1 MSARPARGFT
11 CEKDQPMTSSDIIP
25 AVSPRAMTDAERE
38 AIQFTETLPAIMVA
52 LLERRYLTQLQPAAW
67 RIAPHEGD
75 TARPLLSEIT
85 ALGRPGSPD
94 EWAQA
99 MPQVLTACHDIGH
112 AVVMTLHGDGARH
125 RLYLGARRLA
135 GMGARS
141 TEDYLQGQQ
150 SALKA
155 YISGLCMSEPRRLDA
170 NEHGELAAF
179 LESAPVLS
187 VVTGIPSE
195 RIGIGA
201 LGWQSLDRLTRAVGN
216 QRYVLQVIAEPVAP
230 QRIDAA
236 IDACRRLKSELH
248 SYKTRSL
255 NRGRG
260 GSEGESH
267 GEEQRLAGTAL
278 PDALVMVGLF
288 CSVAGLAPVGAA
300 IHALSS
306 LAGPVAQLSTTLRAR
321 SAQMQASKQF
331 SSGTNWSESANLELL
346 DANAEACEMML
357 QAHIERLQTGRSEG
371 WWQMASYIA
380 AESDAVLHSVGG
392 ALRSLCSGSVTTQ
405 DPIRMVTLPTP
416 LLRDAIREGHL
427 LRLHP
432 VGSEQGHPLGETYDA
447 LASCVRSTELAV
459 LVNMPQKE
467 IPGLPM
473 RDSSDFALSAPPPE
487 PNAIE
492 IGILQDA
499 LGHPLGPVTLTADSL
514 NRHVF
519 VTGVT
524 GSGKTNT
531 CMQLLLE
538 AYSTLRVP
546 FLVIEPAKA
555 EYHRLAQTPELQG
568 KLRVYG
574 IGGDAVLPFRLNP
587 FAPMPGIPLSRHIDL
602 LKAVFN
608 ASFPMFAGMTYVL
621 EEAIMEVYQERGWNL
636 FTSQNDFLPERPSL
650 DELSALTPCLGDIH
664 DKIDVILERKS
675 YGEEIHKNLGAA
687 LRSRLHS
694 LMVGNKGLTLNT
706 RRATPL
712 EHLFDGPTVIELENL
727 GDDEEKA
734 FVMALLFVLLYE
746 FAQQRQK
753 WVGRSQEN
761 SLQHLTLIEEA
772 HRLLTAT
779 HGGSAETGDPRGK
792 AVTMFTDMLAEMRA
806 YGEGFVIADQ
816 IPTKLAPETMKNSN
830 VKIVHR
836 LISPDDRVAAGSC
849 INLNDRQIRYLN
861 NLTRGLALVHDERIG
876 EAVLTRIHP
885 AKDSRAPKLNPTEAK
900 ALLELSAV
908 GSRDYLRHHAGCHQ
922 CAAPCTFF
930 HRLDL
935 LESPEAMT
943 RTFEIVL
950 ENILFD
956 EAEQAW
962 EAWRHW
968 WNPWQVSRDEASP
981 DDGKDIDGL
990 AYCAAVNGA
999 HVWLGQRLLARR
1011 KQLDLRAGL
1020 TPGDRLSQET
1030 MAHELGALVRA
1041 WMART
1046 EWDEETQTRFA
1057 AARDLLR
1064 AMIASEPVR
1073 ERPGCAQCPVRCEAL
1088 AFITPVLFDLAPK
1101 INSRL
1106 QGAQD
1111 AFLRLR
1117 SIEAVLDA
1125 EPPGLQVLLRA
1136 SGHNA
1141 QKLRKGG
1148 LYCLLVNSAP
1158 PDQSDTAR
1166 PVRDA
1171 LLALL
1176 RRPSDTST
1184 VVQENSPSA
1193 LQISWP
1199 TPQF

>member
-1 MSARPARGFT
+1 MN
-11 CEKDQPMTSSDIIP
+11 SSNVVP
-25 AVSPRAMTDAERE
+25 AVSPRALTAADRD
-38 AIQFTETLPAIMVA
+38 AIQFTEALPAMMVS

-67 RIAPHEGD
+67 TIAPYAGD

-85 ALGRPGSPD
+85 ALGRPGAPD

-99 MPQVLTACHDIGH
+99 MPQVLTACHDLGH
-112 AVVMTLHGDGARH
+112 AVVMTLHGDGSRH
-125 RLYLGARRLA
+125 RLYLGARRLT

-155 YISGLCMSEPRRLDA
+155 YISGLRMSEPRRLDA
-170 NEHGELAAF
+170 NELGDLAAF
-179 LESAPVLS
+179 LDSAPVLS

-195 RIGIGA
+195 RAGIGA

-216 QRYVLQVIAEPVAP
+216 QRYVLQVVAEPVAP

-248 SYKTRSL
+248 SYKTRSI
-255 NRGRG
+255 NRSRG
-260 GSEGESH
+260 ASEGESH
-267 GEEQRLAGTAL
+267 SEEQPIANTAL

-288 CSVAGLAPVGAA
+288 CSFAGLAPVGAA
-300 IHALSS
+300 VHALST
-306 LAGPVAQLSTTLRAR
+306 LASPLSQLSTTMRAR
-321 SAQMQASKQF
+321 SAQAQASKQF
-331 SSGTNWSESANLELL
+331 NTGTNWSEAASLELL
-346 DANAEACEMML
+346 DANAEACELLL

-380 AESDAVLHSVGG
+380 AESDAAMHSVGG

-405 DPIRMVTLPTP
+405 DPIRMLTLPAP
-416 LLRDAIREGHL
+416 LLRDAVREGHL
-427 LRLHP
+427 LRLLP
-432 VGSEQGHPLGETYDA
+432 NGSQQGHPLGETYDA

-473 RDSSDFALSAPPPE
+473 RDSSDFALTAPPPE
-487 PNAIE
+487 ANSIE

-538 AYSTLRVP
+538 TYSALRVP

-574 IGGDAVLPFRLNP
+574 IGGEATLPFRLNP

-636 FTSQNDFLPERPSL
+636 FTSQNDFLPERAGL
-650 DELSALTPCLGDIH
+650 DEISALTPCLGDIH
-664 DKIDVILERKS
+664 DKIEVILERKS
-675 YGEEIHKNLGAA
+675 YGEEIQKNLGAA

-779 HGGSAETGDPRGK
+779 HGGSSEAGDPRGK

-806 YGEGFVIADQ
+806 YGEGFIIADQ

-849 INLNDRQIRYLN
+849 INLTDPQIRYLN

-885 AKDSRAPKLNPTEAK
+885 AKDSRAPKLSPAEAK
-900 ALLELSAV
+900 AFAERSAA
-908 GSRDYLRHHAGCHQ
+908 GGREYLRHHAGCHR

-930 HRLDL
+930 HRLAQ
-935 LESPEAMT
+935 LESPEAMAQT
-943 RTFEIVL
+943 LEIVL
-950 ENILFD
+950 QNLLFD
-956 EAEQAW
+956 APDQAW
-962 EAWRHW
+962 AAWKHW
-968 WNPWQVSRDEASP
+968 RSPWQVSQDEASAEER
-981 DDGKDIDGL
+981 GEIEGL
-990 AYCAAVNGA
+990 AYCAAVNTA
-999 HVWLGQRLLARR
+999 HAWLGRRLLARR
-1011 KQLDLRAGL
+1011 RQIGPQTSL
-1020 TPGDRLSQET
+1020 TPGDRLRQET
-1030 MAHELGALVRA
+1030 MAREIGTLVRV
-1041 WMART
+1041 WMGRP
-1046 EWDEETQTRFA
+1046 EWDNEAQARFA

-1064 AMIASEPVR
+1064 AEMASEPVR
-1073 ERPGCAQCPVRCEAL
+1073 ERDGCAQCPVRCQALSFVTPAL
-1088 AFITPVLFDLAPK
+1088 ADLAPK
-1101 INSRL
+1101 IAPKL
-1106 QGAQD
+1106 QGMQEPFA
-1111 AFLRLR
+1111 RLR
-1117 SIEAVLDA
+1117 DIEAALNA
-1125 EPPGLQVLLRA
+1125 EPPASLTPLLHA
-1136 SGHNA
+1136 AGAHA
-1141 QKLRKGG
+1141 AALRRGG

-1158 PDQSDTAR
+1158 PPGQPDTAQSAR
-1166 PVRDA
+1166 TA
-1171 LLALL
+1171 LLSLL
-1176 RRPSDTST
+1176 RQPEAASAGAEAARPST
-1184 VVQENSPSA
+1184 
-1193 LQISWP
+1193 LQISF
-1199 TPQF
+1199 QKV

>member
-1 MSARPARGFT
+1 MTDMISSASARAL
-11 CEKDQPMTSSDIIP
+11 
-25 AVSPRAMTDAERE
+25 TDAERE
-38 AIQFTETLPAIMVA
+38 AIQFTEALPALMVS
-52 LLERRYLTQLQPAAW
+52 LLERRYLTQLQPSAW
-67 RIAPHEGD
+67 QIAPHEGD
-75 TARPLLSEIT
+75 LARPLLSEIT
-85 ALGRPGSPD
+85 ALGRPGAPD

-155 YISGLCMSEPRRLDA
+155 YINGLRMSEPRRLDPE
-170 NEHGELAAF
+170 EHGALSAF

-195 RIGIGA
+195 RTGIGA

-216 QRYVLQVIAEPVAP
+216 QRYVLQVVAEPVAP

-255 NRGRG
+255 NRSRG

-267 GEEQRLAGTAL
+267 GEEQPVTNSAL

-288 CSVAGLAPVGAA
+288 CSVAGLAPASAA
-300 IHALSS
+300 IHALAN
-306 LAGPVAQLSTTLRAR
+306 LASPISQLSTTMRAR

-331 SSGTNWSESANLELL
+331 NSGTNWSESANLELL
-346 DANAEACEMML
+346 DANAEACELML

-380 AESDAVLHSVGG
+380 AESDAALHSVGG

-405 DPIRMVTLPTP
+405 DPIRMISLPTP
-416 LLRDAIREGHL
+416 LLREAIKTGHL
-427 LRLHP
+427 LRLRP
-432 VGSEQGHPLGETYDA
+432 LGSAQGHPLGETYDA

-473 RDSSDFALSAPPPE
+473 RDSSDFALTAPPVE
-487 PNAIE
+487 PGSLE
-492 IGILQDA
+492 IGTLLDA

-538 AYSTLRVP
+538 TYNTLRVP

-555 EYHRLAQTPELQG
+555 EYHRLGQTPELQG
-568 KLRVYG
+568 KLRVYS
-574 IGGDAVLPFRLNP
+574 IGGDAALPFRLNP

-621 EEAIMEVYQERGWNL
+621 EEAIMEVYAERGWNL

-664 DKIDVILERKS
+664 DKIEVILERKS
-675 YGEEIHKNLGAA
+675 YGEEIHRNLGAA

-694 LMVGNKGLTLNT
+694 LMVGNKGLTLNS

-753 WVGRSQEN
+753 WVGRSQAN
-761 SLQHLTLIEEA
+761 TLQHITLIEEA

-779 HGGSAETGDPRGK
+779 HGGNAEAGDPRGK

-836 LISPDDRVAAGSC
+836 LIAPDDRAAAGSC
-849 INLNDRQIRYLN
+849 INLNERQIRYLN

-885 AKDSRAPKLNPTEAK
+885 AKDSRAPKLTPTEAR

-908 GSRDYLRHHAGCHQ
+908 GSREYLRHHAGCHR

-930 HRLDL
+930 HQLDL
-935 LESPEAMT
+935 LESPEAMAQ
-943 RTFEIVL
+943 TFDILL
-950 ENILFD
+950 ENTLAD
-956 EAEQAW
+956 RREQAW
-962 EAWRHW
+962 TAWQHW
-968 WNPWQVSRDEASP
+968 WGPWQVSRAEGGAEEQEE
-981 DDGKDIDGL
+981 IDGL
-990 AYCAAVNGA
+990 AYCAAVNTGYA
-999 HVWLGQRLLARR
+999 WLERKLLERR
-1011 KQLDLRAGL
+1011 QQIRPKSTL

-1030 MAHELGALVRA
+1030 MARELGALVRG
-1041 WMART
+1041 WMDRT
-1046 EWDEETQTRFA
+1046 EWDDVAQARFT

-1064 AMIASEPVR
+1064 AEMTTV
-1073 ERPGCAQCPVRCEAL
+1073 
-1088 AFITPVLFDLAPK
+1088 
-1101 INSRL
+1101 
-1106 QGAQD
+1106 
-1111 AFLRLR
+1111 
-1117 SIEAVLDA
+1117 AVSA
-1125 EPPGLQVLLRA
+1125 A
-1136 SGHNA
+1136 
-1141 QKLRKGG
+1141 
-1148 LYCLLVNSAP
+1148 SAP
-1158 PDQSDTAR
+1158 
-1166 PVRDA
+1166 
-1171 LLALL
+1171 
-1176 RRPSDTST
+1176 
-1184 VVQENSPSA
+1184 
-1193 LQISWP
+1193 
-1199 TPQF
+1199 TPAVDGV

>member
-1 MSARPARGFT
+1 
-11 CEKDQPMTSSDIIP
+11 MTSSEI
-25 AVSPRAMTDAERE
+25 VSAGSARALTSAERE
-38 AIQFTETLPAIMVA
+38 AIQFTEALPAMMVS
-52 LLERRYLTQLQPAAW
+52 LLERRYLTQLQPADW
-67 RIAPHEGD
+67 QISPQEGD

-85 ALGRPGSPD
+85 ALGRPGAPD

-99 MPQVLTACHDIGH
+99 MPQVLTACHDLGH
-112 AVVMTLHGDGARH
+112 AVVMTLHGDGTRH
-125 RLYLGARRLA
+125 RLYLGARRLT

-170 NEHGELAAF
+170 GELGDLHAF
-179 LESAPVLS
+179 LNTAPVLS

-195 RIGIGA
+195 RTGIGA

-216 QRYVLQVIAEPVAP
+216 QRYVLQVVAEPVAP

-248 SYKTRSL
+248 SYKSRSI
-255 NRGRG
+255 NRSKG
-260 GSEGESH
+260 GSAGESH
-267 GEEQRLAGTAL
+267 SEQLPTVSTAL
-278 PDALVMVGLF
+278 PDALLLVGLF
-288 CSVAGLAPVGAA
+288 CSFAGMAPAGAA
-300 IHALSS
+300 IHALSNMAS
-306 LAGPVAQLSTTLRAR
+306 PLSQLATTARLR
-321 SAQMQASKQF
+321 SAQEQAAKQF
-331 SSGTNWSESANLELL
+331 NTGTNWSEGATLELL
-346 DANAEACEMML
+346 DANAEACELML

-380 AESDAVLHSVGG
+380 AESDAAMHSVGG

-405 DPIRMVTLPTP
+405 DPIRMLTLPTP
-416 LLRDAIREGHL
+416 LLRDAVRDGHL
-427 LRLHP
+427 LHLLP
-432 VGSEQGHPLGETYDA
+432 LGSTQGHPLGETYDV

-487 PNAIE
+487 PNSIE

-538 AYSTLRVP
+538 TYHTLRVP

-574 IGGDAVLPFRLNP
+574 IGGDATLPFRLNP

-621 EEAIMEVYQERGWNL
+621 EEAIMEVYTERGWNL
-636 FTSQNDFLPERPSL
+636 FTSQNDFLPERPNL
-650 DELSALTPCLGDIH
+650 DEISALTPCLGDIH
-664 DKIDVILERKS
+664 DKIETILERKS
-675 YGEEIHKNLGAA
+675 YGEEIQKNLGAA

-753 WVGRSQEN
+753 WVGRNQEN

-779 HGGSAETGDPRGK
+779 HGGSAESGDPRGK

-806 YGEGFVIADQ
+806 YGEGFIIADQ

-849 INLNDRQIRYLN
+849 INLTDPQIRYLN

-885 AKDSRAPKLNPTEAK
+885 AKETRAPKLTPTEAK
-900 ALLELSAV
+900 ALLEKSAI
-908 GSRDYLRHHAGCHQ
+908 GSRDYLRHHAGCHK
-922 CAAPCTFF
+922 CASPCAFF
-930 HRLDL
+930 HRLDM
-935 LESPEAMT
+935 LESPEAMA
-943 RTFEIVL
+943 RTLEIVL
-950 ENILFD
+950 ENALFD
-956 EAEQAW
+956 EPEQAW
-962 EAWRHW
+962 AAWRHW
-968 WNPWQVSRDEASP
+968 WSPWQVSRDAVRAEEQA
-981 DDGKDIDGL
+981 DIEGL
-990 AYCAAVNGA
+990 AYCAAVNAA
-999 HVWLGQRLLARR
+999 HSWLERRLLARR
-1011 KQLDLRAGL
+1011 KQAGPQSSL

-1030 MAHELGALVRA
+1030 MSREVGTFVRA
-1041 WMART
+1041 WMGRT
-1046 EWDEETQTRFA
+1046 EWDDEAQTRFA
-1057 AARDLLR
+1057 ALRDLLR
-1064 AMIASEPVR
+1064 AEIASEPVR
-1073 ERPGCAQCPVRCEAL
+1073 EREGCAQCPVRCQALSFVTPAL
-1088 AFITPVLFDLAPK
+1088 AALAPK
-1101 INSRL
+1101 VNPKL
-1106 QGAQD
+1106 QDMQD

-1125 EPPGLQVLLRA
+1125 EPPTELSSLLHAVGPRA
-1136 SGHNA
+1136 DTLH
-1141 QKLRKGG
+1141 RGG

-1158 PDQSDTAR
+1158 PSGQPDAGQPA
-1166 PVRDA
+1166 RDA
-1171 LLALL
+1171 LLELL
-1176 RRPSDTST
+1176 RQPSDALAGASLS
-1184 VVQENSPSA
+1184 SPSA
-1193 LQISWP
+1193 LQISFP
-1199 TPQF
+1199 APQP

>member
-1 MSARPARGFT
+1 
-11 CEKDQPMTSSDIIP
+11 MTSSEI
-25 AVSPRAMTDAERE
+25 VSPGSARALTAAERE
-38 AIQFTETLPAIMVA
+38 AIQFTEALPAMMVS
-52 LLERRYLTQLQPAAW
+52 LLERRYLTQLQPADW
-67 RIAPHEGD
+67 QITPQEGD

-85 ALGRPGSPD
+85 ALGRPGGPD
-94 EWAQA
+94 EWTQA
-99 MPQVLTACHDIGH
+99 MPQVLTACHDLGH

-125 RLYLGARRLA
+125 RLYLGARRLT

-155 YISGLCMSEPRRLDA
+155 YISGLVMSEPRRLDA
-170 NEHGELAAF
+170 GELGDLHAF
-179 LESAPVLS
+179 LSTAPVLS

-195 RIGIGA
+195 RTGIGA

-216 QRYVLQVIAEPVAP
+216 QRYVLQVVAEPVAP

-248 SYKTRSL
+248 SYKSRSI
-255 NRGRG
+255 NRSKG
-260 GSEGESH
+260 GSAGESH
-267 GEEQRLAGTAL
+267 SEEQPIVNTAL

-288 CSVAGLAPVGAA
+288 CSFAGLAPAGAA
-300 IHALSS
+300 LHALSS
-306 LAGPVAQLSTTLRAR
+306 LASPISQLSTTMRAR
-321 SAQMQASKQF
+321 AAQVQAAKQF
-331 SSGTNWSESANLELL
+331 NTGTNWSEGATLELL
-346 DANAEACEMML
+346 DANAEACELLL

-380 AESDAVLHSVGG
+380 AESDAAMHSVGG

-405 DPIRMVTLPTP
+405 DPIRMLTLPTP
-416 LLRDAIREGHL
+416 LLRDAVRDGHL
-427 LRLHP
+427 LRLLP
-432 VGSEQGHPLGETYDA
+432 LGSAQGHPLGDTYDV
-447 LASCVRSTELAV
+447 LASCVRSAELAV

-487 PNAIE
+487 PGSIE
-492 IGILQDA
+492 LGILQDT
-499 LGHPLGPVTLTADSL
+499 LGHPLGPVTLTAESL

-538 AYSTLRVP
+538 TYNTLRVP

-574 IGGDAVLPFRLNP
+574 IGGDATLPFRLNP

-621 EEAIMEVYQERGWNL
+621 EEAIMEVYTERGWNL

-650 DELSALTPCLGDIH
+650 DDLSALTPCLGDIH

-675 YGEEIHKNLGAA
+675 YGEEIQKNLGAA
-687 LRSRLHS
+687 LRSRIHS
-694 LMVGNKGLTLNT
+694 LMVGNKGLTLNS

-746 FAQQRQK
+746 FAQQRQR

-779 HGGSAETGDPRGK
+779 HGGSAESGDPRGK

-806 YGEGFVIADQ
+806 YGEGFIIADQ

-900 ALLELSAV
+900 ALAERSAI
-908 GSRDYLRHHAGCHQ
+908 GSREYLRRHAGCHK
-922 CAAPCTFF
+922 CVAPCTFF

-935 LESPEAMT
+935 LESPEAMAQT
-943 RTFEIVL
+943 LEFVL
-950 ENILFD
+950 QNVLFD
-956 EAEQAW
+956 APELAW
-962 EAWRHW
+962 TAWQHW
-968 WNPWQVSRDEASP
+968 WSPWQVSRAQAATEEQGDL
-981 DDGKDIDGL
+981 DGL
-990 AYCAAVNGA
+990 AYCAAVNTA
-999 HVWLGQRLLARR
+999 HAWIGRRLLARR
-1011 KQLDLRAGL
+1011 RQTGPQNGL
-1020 TPGDRLSQET
+1020 APADRLRQET
-1030 MAHELGALVRA
+1030 LAREIGLLLQA
-1041 WMART
+1041 WMGRP
-1046 EWDEETQTRFA
+1046 EWDEAAAARFA

-1064 AMIASEPVR
+1064 SVLASEPVQ
-1073 ERPGCAQCPVRCEAL
+1073 ERGGCVECPARCQAL
-1088 AFITPVLFDLAPK
+1088 SFVTPTLETLAPK
-1101 INSRL
+1101 IAPYL

-1111 AFLRLR
+1111 AVLRLR
-1117 SIEAVLDA
+1117 SVEAMLNA
-1125 EPPGLQVLLRA
+1125 EPPTELSGLLQA
-1136 SGHNA
+1136 AGPNA
-1141 QKLRKGG
+1141 DRLGRGG

-1158 PDQSDTAR
+1158 PSGQVDAGQPAR
-1166 PVRDA
+1166 NA

-1176 RRPSDTST
+1176 RRPSDTAIGDAA
-1184 VVQENSPSA
+1184 SA
-1193 LQISWP
+1193 GPTLQISLP
-1199 TPQF
+1199 APHV